1 MLPIRKLPGRFYA
14 TPEYREGYA
23 AGTLGA
29 QSGEPPG
36 NPYLPYDLHHLGWTD
51 ACYDHWSALR
61 RGGRRGPI
69 SCRADFVAAAGV
81 FA

>member
-1 MLPIRKLPGRFYA
+1 MHCIRALPDRFYA
-14 TPEYREGYA
+14 TSEYREGYA
-23 AGTLGA
+23 AGTLAA
-29 QSGEPPG
+29 QSREPPE

-61 RGGRRGPI
+61 RGGRRG
-69 SCRADFVAAAGV
+69 SVCRWAARLVAAGV